1 MAKAQFGPTASL
13 RIEAKPD
20 FCKAVRMSG
29 PLSGKRI
36 AVPESRELDLFARML
51 EEQGAETLRCPLVAI
66 RDLDDPAPV
75 EAWLRRLIAGRFD
88 DLILLTGEGLRRL
101 VGVAR
106 RAGIESETVAAL
118 ARLRTI
124 TRGPKPVRALRELGL
139 KAGLSAAEPTTSGI
153 IAALRAESLKGRS
166 VGVQLYPG
174 NPNPALLDFL
184 AEAGATAD
192 AVLPYCYA
200 SDAETE
206 RVVDL
211 IAAMAV
217 GRLDAIAFTS
227 SPQLERL
234 AEVARTRGLEAQLRD
249 GLARTPI
256 AAIGPIV
263 TAAVEKLGGRVAI
276 APPGDAFHLKPLVGA
291 IVAAFE
297 SPGRRP

>member
-1 MAKAQFGPTASL
+1 
-13 RIEAKPD
+13 
-20 FCKAVRMSG
+20 MSG

-36 AVPESRELDLFARML
+36 AVPESRELDLFARMI

-88 DLILLTGEGLRRL
+88 DLILLTGEGLRRFM
-101 VGVAR
+101 GVAR
-106 RAGIESETVAAL
+106 RARIESETVAAL

-124 TRGPKPVRALRELGL
+124 ARGPKPVRALRELGL
-139 KAGLSAAEPTTSGI
+139 KAGLSAGEPTTSGV
-153 IAALRAESLKGRS
+153 IATLRAENLKGRR

-174 NPNPALLDFL
+174 NPNTALLDFL

-192 AVLPYCYA
+192 PVLPYSYA

-211 IAAMAV
+211 IAAMAA

-234 AEVARTRGLEAQLRD
+234 AEVARERGLEPQLRA

-256 AAIGPIV
+256 ASIGPVV

-276 APPGDAFHLKPLVGA
+276 APAAGAFHLKPLVGA
-291 IVAAFE
+291 IVAAL
-297 SPGRRP
+297 GAQARVQ